1 MQQLQQTVELI
12 WEEMPGSRKEL
23 ESPACLKWQGWAREK
38 PRRLPPPGAVAA
50 ALCHVTQC
58 SAGGSTGR
66 RGSATPLTFP
76 STFPPPS
83 QGLDLLVGWFS
94 SKKDPRVLQ
103 MPPPFFPSLLLLPAP
118 QVLATAGR
126 VCPQVLAHS
135 TLLSGSTPLG
145 FRVFKT
151 KFF

>member
-23 ESPACLKWQGWAREK
+23 ESPGCLKWQGWAREK

-103 MPPPFFPSLLLLPAP
+103 MPPLLPFPPPPASP
-118 QVLATAGR
+118 PGSGHSGR

-145 FRVFKT
+145 FLVFKT